1 MEEQILAF
9 VELMGG
15 HGNEELLRPLCQAA
29 EREMAGRLREGL
41 SPEACGPA
49 FPVAAAW
56 LVLAGLE
63 AGTDGVT
70 SFSAYRRRRG
80 GSHATPG
87 GAADGSLFGGR
98 ICLSGG
104 AGVRV
109 ETISAL
115 LDR

>member
-70 SFSAYRRRRG
+70 SFSAGDLTVHTGGDGG

-98 ICLSGG
+98 ICLSGVLG
-104 AGVRV
+104 
-109 ETISAL
+109 
-115 LDR
+115 